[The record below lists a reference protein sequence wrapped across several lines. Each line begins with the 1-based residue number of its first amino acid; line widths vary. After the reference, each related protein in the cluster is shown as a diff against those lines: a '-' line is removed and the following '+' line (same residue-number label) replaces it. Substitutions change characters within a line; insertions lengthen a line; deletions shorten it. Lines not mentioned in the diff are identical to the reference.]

1 MTGTTDNKDQA
12 PGPDGV
18 KKTLTLNVKLELK
31 KVVGKDQVRQSFSHG
46 RSKTVEVEVKRKRLP
61 LTDKGGDTNPFIE
74 PTLQTSQPA
83 PVVQKPQ
90 SMPDSLKSAV
100 RLTHGELEA
109 RFKALQEAMKQD
121 TATEK
126 LSEVEPSN
134 LMSEDRVEPI
144 EQDGQ
149 ETGVEDVSG
158 EPSLTSPVPSDQST
172 PIKKSETF
180 VKKPALQLSKKKP
193 TPVENFTPIVLR
205 AAGYGPAKPPV
216 KADSKLTDSI
226 ETIKQIDSKTE
237 DLKAPKYKQASVEG
251 DEEDNRRKATSRLDV
266 KRTPPV
272 RKTFEAPR
280 KLNRTVL
287 TKALAGDLEERARSL
302 ASLKRARQKFKMQ
315 QEDTESAKVI
325 REVIIP
331 ESIMVGE
338 LANRMAVRGADVVKA
353 LMKSG
358 MMVTINQI
366 IDGDTAELLCTEFGH
381 KPKRVADS
389 DIELGLGGSEDKTED
404 RVFRAPVVTVMG
416 HVDHGKTS
424 LLDALRKTDVAKG
437 EAGGITQ
444 HIGAYQVTLKSGQKI
459 TFIDTPGHAAFSEM
473 RARGAN
479 VTDIIVLVVAAD
491 DGIMEQ
497 TIEAISHAKA
507 AKVPIVVAINKM
519 DKPEANPDRIRSDLL
534 QHEVI
539 LEDYG
544 GDVMSVEV
552 SAKKG
557 LNLDKL
563 EEAILLQAEVLDLK
577 ANPNRS
583 AQGVVVEAKIEKG
596 RGSVATVLVQRG
608 TLKQGDIFVA
618 GTEWGRVRALVSDHG
633 KPLQKAMPSMP
644 VEVLGLN
651 GTPAAG
657 EEFVVVE
664 TETKAREITE
674 YRQHRRREAS
684 AANMA
689 RSSMEQMM
697 SKIAAGETRE
707 LPLVIKT
714 DVQGSLEAITTSL
727 AKLGTAEVSARILH
741 GAVGGINESDVTLAK
756 ASGGIIIGF
765 NVRANPQARDLARRE
780 GVEIRYYSIIYDAL
794 DDLKAVMS
802 GLLAPTIREKFLGNA
817 EIRTVFNITKV
828 GKVAGCFVTEGMVKR
843 GSKVRLL
850 RDNVVMHEGDLKTLK
865 RFKDEVKEVKES
877 YECGMAFENYND
889 IRVGDLIEC
898 FELESI
904 SRQL

>member
-1 MTGTTDNKDQA
+1 MTGTTDNKDPA
-12 PGPDGV
+12 SNPDGV
-18 KKTLTLNVKLELK
+18 KKTLTLSSKTLELK
-31 KVVGKDQVRQSFSHG
+31 KAVGKDQVRQSFSHG
-46 RSKTVEVEVKRKRLP
+46 RSKTVEVEVRRKRLP
-61 LTDKGGDTNPFIE
+61 LAEKTVEENPFAE
-74 PTLQTSQPA
+74 PTSEAKPSSVAYKQPA
-83 PVVQKPQ
+83 AGV
-90 SMPDSLKSAV
+90 SKSAV
-100 RLTHGELEA
+100 KLTHGELEN
-109 RFKALQEAMKQD
+109 RLKALQEAMKHD
-121 TATEK
+121 AVPEDK
-126 LSEVEPSN
+126 LLEVEPD
-134 LMSEDRVEPI
+134 LI
-144 EQDGQ
+144 E
-149 ETGVEDVSG
+149 EEVAE
-158 EPSLTSPVPSDQST
+158 LSDQTVHEIAVDVVSLEQSFTPVSPSEQQT
-172 PIKKSETF
+172 PIKKTETLI
-180 VKKPALQLSKKKP
+180 KKSTLQLSKKKP
-193 TPVENFTPIVLR
+193 ATPENFTPIVLR

-216 KADSKLTDSI
+216 KA
-226 ETIKQIDSKTE
+226 EIKPTE
-237 DLKAPKYKQASVEG
+237 SQENIKHGDARAEEIKAPKYKQPTVDT
-251 DEEDNRRKATSRLDV
+251 DEENNRRKAISRLDV
-266 KRTPPV
+266 KRPPTA

-302 ASLKRARQKFKMQ
+302 ASLKRARQKYKMQ
-315 QEDTESAKVI
+315 QEDTESVKVI

-358 MMVTINQI
+358 MMVTINQV
-366 IDGDTAELLCTEFGH
+366 IDGDTAELLCAEFGH

-389 DIELGLGGSEDKTED
+389 DIELGLGGIEDKTED
-404 RVFRAPVVTVMG
+404 MLFRAPVVTVMG

-479 VTDIIVLVVAAD
+479 VTDIVVLVVAAD

-534 QHEVI
+534 QHEVV
-539 LEDYG
+539 LEEFG

-552 SAKKG
+552 SAKQG
-557 LNLDKL
+557 LNLEKL

-583 AQGVVVEAKIEKG
+583 AHGVVVESKIEKG
-596 RGSVATVLVQRG
+596 RGSIATVLVQKG

-633 KPLQKAMPSMP
+633 KPLKAATPSMP
-644 VEVLGLN
+644 VEVLGLS
-651 GTPAAG
+651 GAPAAG
-657 EEFVVVE
+657 EEFVVVD
-664 TETKAREITE
+664 TEAKAREITE

-684 AANMA
+684 AANMV
-689 RSSMEQMM
+689 RSTMEEMM
-697 SKIAAGETRE
+697 LKIAAGETRE

-727 AKLGTAEVSARILH
+727 AKLGTSEVSARILH

-756 ASGGIIIGF
+756 SSSGIIIGF
-765 NVRANPQARDLARRE
+765 NVRANPQARDLTRRE

-794 DDLKAVMS
+794 DDLKGLMS
-802 GLLAPTIREKFLGNA
+802 GMLAPTIREKFLGNV
-817 EIRTVFNITKV
+817 EIRNVFNITKV
-828 GKVAGCFVTEGMVKR
+828 GKVAGCFVIEGMVKR
-843 GSKVRLL
+843 GAKVRLL

-889 IRVGDLIEC
+889 MRVGDLIEC